1 MGYTGSAT
9 AEDKKAKLAAQREYL
24 KKKKAKKAERYKEM
38 EQKTEAA
45 KSSWQNFSTKGTSFC
60 SYSWVLMEFSIFSD
74 TALIYITKRVYF
86 QNQGHISYGWISC

>member
-9 AEDKKAKLAAQREYL
+9 AEDKKAKLVAQREYL

-45 KSSWQNFSTKGTSFC
+45 KSSWQNFSTKGRSFC
-60 SYSWVLMEFSIFSD
+60 SHSWVLMGFSNLFSEAALFLTEVLIF
-74 TALIYITKRVYF
+74 KKK
-86 QNQGHISYGWISC
+86 QGHIFLQNS

>member
-1 MGYTGSAT
+1 MICFSEMGYTGSAT

-45 KSSWQNFSTKGTSFC
+45 KSSWQNFSTKGTIFVHTDLGSDGVFK
-60 SYSWVLMEFSIFSD
+60 LFSD
-74 TALIYITKRVYF
+74 TALICLTKRLYF
-86 QNQGHISYGWISC
+86 

>member
-1 MGYTGSAT
+1 MICFSEMGYTGSAT

-60 SYSWVLMEFSIFSD
+60 SYSFGF
-74 TALIYITKRVYF
+74 
-86 QNQGHISYGWISC
+86 